1 MKQLFYLIICITI
14 ITNSAQAQSNFT
26 NDYVVISTAD
36 VSETTPYTDALNAAD
51 WEPYRLL
58 NQRVQYSFDN
68 GFTIELKSA
77 IELVNLG
84 YSLNLADYREQNDP
98 GYVLPVLKLLANN
111 YIGME
116 SAASSTFNK
125 H

>member
-51 WEPYRLL
+51 WEPYRLQ

-77 IELVNLG
+77 TELVNLG
-84 YSLNLADYREQNDP
+84 YSLNLGDYRAQNES
-98 GYVLPVLKLLANN
+98 GYVYPVLKLFGNN
-111 YIGME
+111 YVGME
-116 SAASSTFNK
+116 MTVNSTSTK